1 MNQPGPGH
9 FFCPEDFTVGSQNT
23 LGGGVLFGMCMAMSR
38 TKASDPQKVSKPS
51 HWGEAQGMAKL
62 SSDVC
67 VDADSVCRKAD
78 KIKN

>member
-1 MNQPGPGH
+1 MAAEEALEE
-9 FFCPEDFTVGSQNT
+9 F
-23 LGGGVLFGMCMAMSR
+23 VLLTR

>member
-1 MNQPGPGH
+1 M
-9 FFCPEDFTVGSQNT
+9 GSQNT
-23 LGGGVLFGMCMAMSR
+23 LGGGGVLFGMCMAMSR